1 MIIACEKQEDLNMR
15 NNNNNKIEYVFE
27 KIKKEIN
34 SYPNHQRSLSCP
46 TLTNENKYNKTQITN
61 NNININNLLN
71 HHHQHT
77 QQDCSYEEE
86 EDVRSDLSQKEKK
99 FIVDSETQ
107 SNPPLLAQSKHNTNN
122 NSAYNLITAAHK
134 HLQRCNASTS
144 SFGKN
149 YLLKSDYC
157 KTSVSNCYNNRYN
170 NDDNCN
176 PFTYYGVDK
185 KKNAAYD
192 CFLFVKKP
200 IKRESEPDYGDFIT
214 KNGDGFLNKSKK
226 KPMINTNNDEDESMF
241 NGQNDDGDVYEENI
255 EEGDMFDS
263 YYNNNDIYS
272 RISIIMNTTEQFKN
286 RNSNED
292 MMSNRSS
299 TNVNN
304 NNNNNNNNYTT
315 ISGINC
321 GSQRNSNSNVNNSG
335 IQGSGGNGNNNNA
348 SGHIRRN
355 SNSNGQF
362 ISGSSGNDNCKNN
375 NTSNISNNGNL
386 ISTNTSS
393 TINMFGN
400 MLSNN
405 NNNSNNTNNEN
416 QTTLQA
422 NVTSSSNISTNI
434 NNATKLSDNNNNTNS
449 NSNNNNN
456 NILNTNLPKQQ
467 PQPQQLPITPNIF
480 SYNTNPYFISN
491 PSLTHEQ
498 PPVYPQPTNLL
509 QPLPFQTPLYFSST
523 KPPFGVPPPQFSALL
538 QNQLNQNLIFT
549 HQPFANYSDASLAQ
563 ISPFL
568 IKEQTG
574 CRYIQEKVQASPQ
587 FANTLLF
594 PFIIKSPS
602 LSDLICDQFGNY
614 LFQVLIDV
622 LTEEN
627 LSIFIANIS
636 GNIYNICISPH
647 GTRVLQKL
655 IDKVASMPYQLKQV
669 VFSLMNSKVI
679 DIMKDPYG
687 NHIIQKFLSRVH
699 NEEDNSFVYDTV
711 INNFMNIVN
720 SKHGVC
726 VVQKCVSEGNDEYKQ
741 QIYILLSKHIHE
753 IITDQF
759 GNYVIQYLLTS
770 HEIKINEVECF
781 LDYIMNNI
789 FTLCKQKFS
798 ANVIEKC
805 FENSNDEI
813 KERIVMSMIKEKNY
827 IIELLMDPFGNYVVQ
842 KALLVIKGE
851 LYTKM
856 LIIISEGV
864 NELKQAVFG
873 NKLIVKL
880 INTHKELGNLLANN
894 ENHCNTY
901 CNKQKHY
908 SGYNGGYGG
917 NKRGNHWKK

>member
-46 TLTNENKYNKTQITN
+46 TLNNENKYNKTQITN

-214 KNGDGFLNKSKK
+214 KNGDGFLNKNKK

-241 NGQNDDGDVYEENI
+241 NGQNEDGDVYEENN

-304 NNNNNNNNYTT
+304 NNNYTT

-321 GSQRNSNSNVNNSG
+321 GSQRNSNSNINNSG
-335 IQGSGGNGNNNNA
+335 IQGSGGSGNNNNNNSTSA
-348 SGHIRRN
+348 QIRRN

-362 ISGSSGNDNCKNN
+362 LSGSSGNDNCKNN
-375 NTSNISNNGNL
+375 NTSNNNNGNL
-386 ISTNTSS
+386 ISQNTSS
-393 TINMFGN
+393 PINMYGN

-405 NNNSNNTNNEN
+405 NNNSNHTNNEN
-416 QTTLQA
+416 PTTLQT
-422 NVTSSSNISTNI
+422 NVTSNSNISTNI
-434 NNATKLSDNNNNTNS
+434 NNVTKLSDNNINNNTNS

-467 PQPQQLPITPNIF
+467 QPQQLPITPNIF

-498 PPVYPQPTNLL
+498 PSVYSQPTNLL
-509 QPLPFQTPLYFSST
+509 QPLSFQTPLYFQST

-549 HQPFANYSDASLAQ
+549 HQPFSNYSDASLAQ

-568 IKEQTG
+568 VKEQTG

-711 INNFMNIVN
+711 INNFMNVVN

-741 QIYILLSKHIHE
+741 QIYMLLSKHIHE

-770 HEIKINEVECF
+770 HEVKINEVECF

-864 NELKQAVFG
+864 NELKQAAFG

-894 ENHCNTY
+894 ESHCNTY